1 MGPAPSSL
9 VSPPAELARRNPDGI
24 VEETV
29 NAILA
34 ILNVFFR
41 PAETVRRIQGNKL
54 AWFAPIVAGGLIT
67 AAYNHTLPRLTMQ
80 AMRNN
85 PPAGYD
91 AAKLDAL
98 VGSMESMARFS
109 TIAGPMMFAL
119 MILIG
124 AVLIF
129 AACIVLRVNV
139 KFPELYNLL
148 AHVGLINAL
157 QTLAHLLVMRS
168 KGAAI
173 TAADLAPSFGLAS
186 LLPPGSPKLLAG
198 LAGFFSVFTVWHIVI
213 LAFGFAALARIP
225 PARAFLVTA
234 PSWIIGLMYALIV
247 TLGASQ
253 R

>member
-1 MGPAPSSL
+1 VCALPKLSPAASL
-9 VSPPAELARRNPDGI
+9 DAI

-41 PAETVRRIQGNKL
+41 PAESVRRIQGNKL
-54 AWFAPIVAGGLIT
+54 AWFPPILLGGLIT

-80 AMRNN
+80 AMRND

-109 TIAGPMMFAL
+109 TIAGPLMFAL

-129 AACIVLRVNV
+129 ATCVLLRVNV
-139 KFPELYNLL
+139 KFPELYNVL

-157 QTLAHLLVMRS
+157 QTLAHLLVLRG

-173 TAADLAPSFGLAS
+173 STKDLTPNFGLAS
-186 LLPPGSPKLLAG
+186 QLPPGSPKVLEG
-198 LAGFFSVFTVWHIVI
+198 LAGFFSVFTMWHIVI
-213 LAFGFAALARIP
+213 LALGFAALARIP
-225 PARAFLVTA
+225 TARAFLVTA
-234 PSWIIGLMYALIV
+234 PSWMIGLMYALIV
-247 TLGASQ
+247 TLGAAQ

>member
-1 MGPAPSSL
+1 
-9 VSPPAELARRNPDGI
+9 
-24 VEETV
+24 V

-41 PAETVRRIQGNKL
+41 PAETVRRIQGKKL
-54 AWFAPIVAGGLIT
+54 AWFPPILAGGLIT
-67 AAYNHTLPRLTMQ
+67 AAYNHTLPRMTMQ
-80 AMRNN
+80 AMRND

-109 TIAGPMMFAL
+109 TIAGPLMFAL

-129 AACIVLRVNV
+129 ATCVLLRVNV

-157 QTLAHLLVMRS
+157 QTLAHLLRMRG
-168 KGAAI
+168 KGLAI
-173 TAADLAPSFGLAS
+173 TTQDLAPSFGLAG
-186 LLPPGSPKLLAG
+186 LLPPGTPKLLEGA
-198 LAGFFSVFTVWHIVI
+198 AGFFSVFTIWHIAV

-225 PARAFLVTA
+225 AARAFLVTA
-234 PSWIIGLMYALIV
+234 PSWVIGLMYALIV
-247 TLGASQ
+247 TFGATQ